1 MRGSLYARRGVSRF
15 LIAAFMLLAVLFL
28 YSNAVYAED
37 GISAG
42 TGKALG
48 GDMFNAVVL
57 LSHSFGSSVEPIS
70 ILFIEALVSLGGKA
84 FPDTLGQ
91 YTQSLGFMNSTSVS
105 ILVIILFVLLK
116 MPKSWMPTR
125 VFGMAVSDIEN
136 HVMAAFNFILPF
148 LIVFSQPEKYLGV
161 EASSGAVGIAA
172 FAAVVVCTLVGILM
186 TLSYWLM
193 RTVTYAFE
201 VLATALSPIPF
212 MSLFLEI
219 AKTVACALIVV
230 LAIFAPHVLVAIYLL
245 ALAVC
250 ILLFAKAYNV
260 SRYFRKIYVTGFF
273 SGKARRSRVAVA
285 LKEKYKENGEAE
297 IVCFAGMNIDHN
309 VKKYSKCKLVIRDK
323 DAYLSN
329 RKLKSLDGSNKG
341 EMRLAYTP
349 ETPYRIR
356 KGMRFIEIYLE
367 DPDTVKTARAR
378 KALGRLV
385 PPKRKFS
392 IVIGNEYSEFFND
405 LVRITEFKPTYDD
418 GKKVEAAFI

>member
-1 MRGSLYARRGVSRF
+1 MRGSLYARKGISRF
-15 LIAAFMLLAVLFL
+15 LVAGFLLIAVLFL
-28 YSNAVYAED
+28 YSHAVFAED
-37 GISAG
+37 GVTEG

-57 LSHSFGSSVEPIS
+57 LSHSFGSSIEPIS
-70 ILFIEALVSLGGKA
+70 ILFIEAIVSLGGKA

-116 MPKSWMPTR
+116 IPKSMLPTR
-125 VFGMAVSDIEN
+125 VFGIAISDVEN
-136 HVMAAFNFILPF
+136 HVMAAFNFALPF
-148 LIVFSQPEKYLGV
+148 IIIFSEPSKYLGV
-161 EASSGAVGIAA
+161 EASSGAAGLAT
-172 FAAVVVCTLVGILM
+172 FAAIVLCTIVGALM

-201 VLATALSPIPF
+201 ILATVVAPVPLLS
-212 MSLFLEI
+212 FLMET
-219 AKTVACALIVV
+219 AKTLACALIVL
-230 LAIFAPHVLVAIYLL
+230 LAMFAPHVLIAIYVL
-245 ALAVC
+245 AFAVC
-250 ILLFAKAYNV
+250 LILFAKAYNV

-273 SGKARRSRVAVA
+273 SGKAKRSRVAVA

-323 DAYLSN
+323 DAYLTS
-329 RKLKSLDGSNKG
+329 RKLKSNL
-341 EMRLAYTP
+341 RLSYTP

-356 KGMRFIEIYLE
+356 KGVRFIEIYLE
-367 DPDTVKTARAR
+367 DPNTVKTARAR
-378 KALGRLV
+378 KALGKLV

-392 IVIGNEYSEFFND
+392 IVISNEYSEFFND

-418 GKKVEAAFI
+418 GKKAEAAFI